1 MNSKTAKQ
9 IVTKYRLMQAGAI
22 ALYLIALG
30 VMIFVI
36 TKNIVIGILG
46 VALLA
51 MTFRRVFD
59 KLLEI
64 TVEKV
69 IFQDLDPVTFNEI
82 LKLGMFKKSMRHQ
95 VLGAMGVGDYE
106 RVFALIEEEGKKT
119 LNPVEECNNI
129 YRKAAIYFEQHD
141 LENLKKSV
149 RDFNNLK
156 KKYAKF
162 EYAFNKFTVFDK
174 FDAFLDEDYEYVIG
188 VCDIDIRDDNP
199 KQQNHKLTKLNVSF
213 YRAVAFYDMGD
224 MEKAQKAFEEIVEY
238 APKTHKATI
247 SREYLEKIRG

>member
-1 MNSKTAKQ
+1 MNNKAAKQ

-36 TKNIVIGILG
+36 TKNTVIGILG

-69 IFQDLDPVTFNEI
+69 IFDDLDPITFDEI
-82 LKLGMFKKSMRHQ
+82 LKLGMFKKSMRHK
-95 VLGAMGVGDYE
+95 VLGAMGVGDYD
-106 RVFALIEEEGKKT
+106 RVFALIEEESKKM
-119 LNPVEECNNI
+119 LSPIEECNNI

-149 RDFNNLK
+149 SEFNALK
-156 KKYAKF
+156 KKYSKF

-188 VCDIDIRDDNP
+188 VCEIDIREDNP

-213 YRAVAFYDMGD
+213 YRAVALYDMGD
-224 MEKAQKAFEEIVEY
+224 IENAKKAFEEIVEF

-247 SREYLEKIRG
+247 AKNYISKIHA